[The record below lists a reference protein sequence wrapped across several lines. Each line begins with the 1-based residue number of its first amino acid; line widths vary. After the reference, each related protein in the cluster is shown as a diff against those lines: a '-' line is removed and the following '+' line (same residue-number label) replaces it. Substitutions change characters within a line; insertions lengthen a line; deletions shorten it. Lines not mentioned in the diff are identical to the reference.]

1 MPKNVE
7 STHLQLF
14 YVKKQVSEEI
24 THREKSSPFSFDLI
38 LSFDK

>member
-14 YVKKQVSEEI
+14 YVKKQVLEEI
-24 THREKSSPFSFDLI
+24 TRREKSSPFSFDFV